1 METRGT
7 ELKRLTIALIAV
19 VVGIFVTPDTHGAD
33 LTPIRIGWQPTTT
46 VEAQIAHTL
55 GKTDILE
62 KNGLKGDLIMF
73 SYGPAVNEALVAGA
87 IDVGFIGDMPSV
99 LLTAAGAPVT
109 VVARQSVFRGSIVAS
124 TKSNIKKIEDL
135 KGKKLYGPFG
145 SSIYLSAVNMLKQAG
160 LQPGKDVEIV
170 NMGFADLADALKAD
184 RIEALFVWDPWIEL
198 FEKQN
203 LVRVLKS
210 DTSLTMVVV
219 MRTAFL
225 KSNPGAAENFLKSHK
240 EALLF
245 AARNHDLVNQWFREP
260 EAARNLDPGIIQ
272 QATAYD
278 PQWNAKTLKD
288 IKLSFSKPGLDRYLG
303 LANIAYD
310 LKITPKLS
318 PLAQRV
324 DWSIAN
330 KLDNADW
337 KFDPASVRVK
347 K

>member
-1 METRGT
+1 MKKIKSI
-7 ELKRLTIALIAV
+7 LLTLV
-19 VVGIFVTPDTHGAD
+19 VAAIVTPRTWGAD
-33 LTPIRIGWQPTTT
+33 AVPIRVGWQPTTT

-62 KNGLKGDLIMF
+62 KNGLKGELIMF

-109 VVARQSVFRGSIVAS
+109 VIARQSVFRGSIVAS
-124 TKSNIKKIEDL
+124 TKSNIKTLQDL
-135 KGKKLYGPFG
+135 KGKKLYGPYG
-145 SSIYLSAVNMLKQAG
+145 SSIYLSAINMLKQAG
-160 LQPGKDVEIV
+160 MQPGKDVELV

-184 RIEALFVWDPWIEL
+184 RIEALFVWDPWVEL

-203 LVRVLKS
+203 LVRVVKS
-210 DTSLTMVVV
+210 DAALTMVVV

-225 KSNPGAAENFLKSHK
+225 KSNPGAAENFLKAHK

-245 AARNHDLVNQWFREP
+245 AARNHDVVNQWFREP
-260 EAARNLDPGIIQ
+260 EAARRLELSIIE

-278 PQWNAKTLKD
+278 PQWKAKSLKD
-288 IKLSFSKPGLDRYLG
+288 IKLSFNKADSDRYFG
-303 LANIAYD
+303 LAKTAYE

-318 PLAQRV
+318 PLAERV
-324 DWSIAN
+324 DLSLAN
-330 KLDNADW
+330 KLDKADW

>member
-1 METRGT
+1 METRGI
-7 ELKRLTIALIAV
+7 ELKRFTIALIAV
-19 VVGIFVTPDTHGAD
+19 VVGIFVTPNAHGAD

-145 SSIYLSAVNMLKQAG
+145 SSIYLSAVDMLKQAG

-170 NMGFADLADALKAD
+170 NMGFADLADALKAN

-225 KSNPGAAENFLKSHK
+225 
-240 EALLF
+240 
-245 AARNHDLVNQWFREP
+245 
-260 EAARNLDPGIIQ
+260 NLIRVQ
-272 QATAYD
+272 
-278 PQWNAKTLKD
+278 
-288 IKLSFSKPGLDRYLG
+288 R
-303 LANIAYD
+303 
-310 LKITPKLS
+310 KIS
-318 PLAQRV
+318 
-324 DWSIAN
+324 
-330 KLDNADW
+330 
-337 KFDPASVRVK
+337 
-347 K
+347 

>member
-1 METRGT
+1 VSI
-7 ELKRLTIALIAV
+7 LAA
-19 VVGIFVTPDTHGAD
+19 PYAQGAD
-33 LTPIRIGWQPTTT
+33 PTPIRIGWQPTTT

-55 GKTDILE
+55 DKTDILE
-62 KNGLKGDLIMF
+62 KNGLKGELIMF
-73 SYGPAVNEALVAGA
+73 SYGPAVNEALIAGA

-99 LLTAAGAPVT
+99 LLTGAGAPVT
-109 VVARQSVFRGSIVAS
+109 VIARQSVFRGSIVAS
-124 TKSNIKKIEDL
+124 TKSNIKTIQDL

-145 SSIYLSAVNMLKQAG
+145 SSIYLSAINMLKAAG

-170 NMGFADLADALKAD
+170 NMGFADLSDALKAG
-184 RIEALFVWDPWIEL
+184 RIDALFAWDPWVEL
-198 FEKQN
+198 FDKQN

-225 KSNPGAAENFLKSHK
+225 KAHPEAAENFLKSHI

-245 AARNHDLVNQWFREP
+245 AARNHALVNQWFREP
-260 EAARNLDPGIIQ
+260 EAARTLDPSIIE

-278 PQWNAKTLKD
+278 PQWKAKSLKD
-288 IKLSFSKPGLDRYLG
+288 LKLSFSKPDLDRYLG
-303 LANIAYD
+303 LAKTAYD

-318 PLAQRV
+318 PLAERV
-324 DWSIAN
+324 DWSIAD
-330 KLDNADW
+330 KLDRTDW